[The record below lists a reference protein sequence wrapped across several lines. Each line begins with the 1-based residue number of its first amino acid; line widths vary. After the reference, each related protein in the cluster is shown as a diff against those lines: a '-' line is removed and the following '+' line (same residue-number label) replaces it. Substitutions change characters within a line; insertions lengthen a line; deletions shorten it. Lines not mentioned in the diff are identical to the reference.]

1 MSECTHRIR
10 PNVWVFSYTKIW
22 SSFTLAHT
30 QSHTHTHT
38 HTHTCTHT
46 GLQHQQDAGAWL
58 GASCAQQLR
67 NTHTQDYN
75 TSKMLEH
82 GLKSLVHDSYAVSV
96 TNPHTYAHRFQS
108 FLMSIVS

>member
-1 MSECTHRIR
+1 MSECTHRIQ

-30 QSHTHTHT
+30 QSHTH
-38 HTHTCTHT
+38 
-46 GLQHQQDAGAWL
+46 A
-58 GASCAQQLR
+58 
-67 NTHTQDYN
+67 HTQDYN